1 MMVVKIGDLN
11 QFIRKSKYN
20 SLLIYL
26 FLQPFINV
34 KKRQME
40 RRRWVL
46 YLHEILNSIT
56 HGIGILLGIAAL
68 VLLVV
73 YASIR
78 EPDAWKIVSFSIY
91 GFSLILM
98 FTSSTLYHS
107 FQNKRI
113 KEHLNILD
121 HASIFILIAGTYT
134 PFTLVSMRGPWGWSI
149 FGVIWGLAI
158 AGVVFK
164 LFFYT
169 HKMRFVGSMIYLA
182 MGWIIIIAIRPLLQS
197 VPAGGLYWLLAGGL
211 AYSLGIV
218 FYLQRKNRFN
228 HVVWHL
234 FVLAGAICHFFSIF
248 LYVLPA

>member
-1 MMVVKIGDLN
+1 
-11 QFIRKSKYN
+11 
-20 SLLIYL
+20 
-26 FLQPFINV
+26 
-34 KKRQME
+34 ME

-56 HGIGILLGIAAL
+56 HGIGVLLSIAAL

-73 YASIR
+73 FASIR
-78 EPDAWKIVSFSIY
+78 QPDAWKIVSFSVY

-98 FTSSTLYHS
+98 FTASTLYHS
-107 FQNKRI
+107 FRNKRV
-113 KEHLNILD
+113 KEYLNIFD

-158 AGVVFK
+158 AGLIFK

-169 HKMRFVGSMIYLA
+169 HRMRFISSLIYLA

-197 VPAGGLYWLLAGGL
+197 VPTGGLIWLLIGGL
-211 AYSLGIV
+211 CYSFGVI
-218 FYLQRKNRFN
+218 FYLRTKKNRYN
-228 HVVWHL
+228 HVIWHL
-234 FVLAGAICHFFSIF
+234 FVLGGAISHFFSIF